1 MAGDTNSTDNQA
13 PFRAGGSTDVT
24 APFRAGGKV
33 VVDRGSTALQ
43 APFKGLGGVD
53 HHGITLAIIGV
64 GLISGS
70 FALAWKEKGWA
81 KHVIGVSRTEA
92 SQKKAIELGLIDEAL
107 PLEEAVKKSD
117 FIYVAIPVD
126 ATIPTMVKIMDLV
139 TEKQIVADAGSTKFA
154 LCDALKNHPM
164 RKRFVATHP
173 MWGTEYSGPEAAV
186 KNAFVGRACVICEA
200 EKSDPAAV
208 TLVEYIYRQLG
219 MNIIYMEALA
229 HDVHAAYISH
239 ISHITSF
246 ALANTVLEKEKEE
259 NTIFDL
265 AGGGFES
272 TVRLAKSSPA
282 MWAPI
287 FMQNRENVL
296 EVLNEHISQL
306 RKFKASLEKENMDYL
321 YELMNNANK
330 IRKVLDK

>member
-1 MAGDTNSTDNQA
+1 MFEN
-13 PFRAGGSTDVT
+13 VT
-24 APFRAGGKV
+24 IV
-33 VVDRGSTALQ
+33 
-43 APFKGLGGVD
+43 
-53 HHGITLAIIGV
+53 GV

-70 FALAWKEKGWA
+70 FALALKDKGFA
-81 KHVIGVSRTEA
+81 KNIIGVSRTQA
-92 SQKKAIELGLIDEAL
+92 SLDKAKELGIIDEAL

-126 ATIPTMVKIMDLV
+126 VTIPVMEQIMNLV
-139 TEKQIVADAGSTKFA
+139 TDKQIVADAGSTKYVLCKA
-154 LCDALKNHPM
+154 LENHPK

-186 KNAFVGRACVICEA
+186 RDAFTGRSCVICEK
-200 EKSDPAAV
+200 EKSDEDAV
-208 TLVEYIYRQLG
+208 SIVEKIYTELG
-219 MNIIYMEALA
+219 MHLAYMDAEN
-229 HDVHAAYISH
+229 HDIHAAYVSH

-259 NTIFDL
+259 DAIFEL

-272 TVRLAKSSPA
+272 TVRLAKSNPS

-296 EVLNEHISQL
+296 DVLNEHISQL
-306 RKFKASLEKENMDYL
+306 RKFKSCLEKENYEYL
-321 YELMNNANK
+321 KELMENANK
-330 IRKVLDK
+330 ISRIIK